1 MHLGMPPLPGFVS
14 AIGTALSRH
23 LTCGAVAGDGPMLVL
38 ACSPPVARL
47 IGKGRGLCGPE
58 PQCQSEEKTMSADV
72 EWPGAGTREEIWIM
86 DPATLRDVVLDRD
99 AMEARLGDCTALER
113 VWILSLLGREED
125 SLTEGLALLAAS
137 RDRLRPLLV
146 LAQTYQRRYQWH
158 HAAGLHEEALRLART
173 PATEALVRH
182 QIGRRLFDEAR
193 YRDAAAEFEWACDLY
208 RTAGRDRLAQ
218 LSRRCMNRARQ
229 VQAQAQ
235 DFDDQP

>member
-1 MHLGMPPLPGFVS
+1 
-14 AIGTALSRH
+14 
-23 LTCGAVAGDGPMLVL
+23 
-38 ACSPPVARL
+38 
-47 IGKGRGLCGPE
+47 
-58 PQCQSEEKTMSADV
+58 MSADV
-72 EWPGAGTREEIWIM
+72 ELPGAGTKEIWVM

-113 VWILSLLGREED
+113 VWILSLLGREEE

-158 HAAGLHEEALRLART
+158 EAARLHEEALRLACT

-193 YRDAAAEFEWACDLY
+193 YRDAAAEFEWAHDLY
-208 RTAGRDRLAQ
+208 RTAGRDRPAQ

-229 VQAQAQ
+229 VQAQGNHL
-235 DFDDQP
+235 DDQPPRRGVRTPPISKPGRSPHAAERTSITRS